1 VRSLRDVVVHGIVAK
16 PIIDVLVEVES
27 LRRLD
32 QETPA
37 LEAIGYEAK
46 GEYGIPGRRYFRK
59 DDARGVRTHQ
69 LHAFEKQSGH
79 IARHLA
85 FRDYM
90 IAHPDEAQTYAT
102 LKQRLAYEHPEDIE
116 AYMDGKNAYIKEQ
129 ERRALLWWT
138 GHGVR

>member
-46 GEYGIPGRRYFRK
+46 GEYGIPRRRYFRK

-102 LKQRLAYEHPEDIE
+102 LKQRWHTSTLKTSKLIWTARTRTSRSR
-116 AYMDGKNAYIKEQ
+116 NAG
-129 ERRALLWWT
+129 RFCGRPVTA
-138 GHGVR
+138 